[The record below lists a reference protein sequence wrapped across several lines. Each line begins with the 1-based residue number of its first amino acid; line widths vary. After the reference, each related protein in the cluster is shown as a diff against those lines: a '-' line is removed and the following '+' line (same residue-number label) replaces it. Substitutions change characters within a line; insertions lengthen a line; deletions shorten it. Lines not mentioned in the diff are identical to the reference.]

1 MLCTYCNASRP
12 PTDVPCPQCG
22 APSPLLGGTMGASS
36 ALLQGSWGGTPR
48 NTSGLQWNN
57 QPSTG
62 PLRGTA
68 ANNNFPW
75 APGASL
81 PSMPAQPPMQGP
93 SLLPVPYQDRA
104 AAANQSL
111 LLMSQDPSL
120 METALLP
127 IPTYDLGPLA
137 PYPGIEEGDSL
148 HIPAM
153 YTKPRAVIPT
163 YRIISGLLST
173 LIIFALLCTGAG
185 YYAKV
190 TGKITF
196 LQRFFSDVR
205 PQNISAATAHSLPD
219 PPMFPTYGPAKNII
233 NSASTAAKIDLQTGI
248 ALQPTNIFTP
258 GQIVYVTYSVHP
270 KSMGIVTLKWYTNSL
285 LYKTVTNPP
294 ISDTK
299 NGYST
304 VQFTQPVEG
313 KVEIYW
319 NDQLAIT
326 LYFVVRSASDPGVS
340 IPNGPGGLVSHS
352 GYYTL

>member
-1 MLCTYCNASRP
+1 
-12 PTDVPCPQCG
+12 
-22 APSPLLGGTMGASS
+22 
-36 ALLQGSWGGTPR
+36 
-48 NTSGLQWNN
+48 
-57 QPSTG
+57 
-62 PLRGTA
+62 
-68 ANNNFPW
+68 
-75 APGASL
+75 
-81 PSMPAQPPMQGP
+81 MQGP
-93 SLLPVPYQDRA
+93 SLLPVPYQSGV

-111 LLMSQDPSL
+111 LLMSQDLS
-120 METALLP
+120 MRETALLP
-127 IPTYDLGPLA
+127 IPTYNLGSLA

-163 YRIISGLLST
+163 FRIVSGLLST

-196 LQRFFSDVR
+196 LQRFFGDAR
-205 PQNISAATAHSLPD
+205 PQNISAATTSLLPD

-233 NSASTAAKIDLQTGI
+233 NSASTAARIDPQTGI

-270 KSMGIVTLKWYTNSL
+270 KSMGVVTLKWYTDSL
-285 LYKTVTNPP
+285 LYKTVTNLP

-304 VQFTQPVEG
+304 VQFTQPIEG

-319 NDQLAIT
+319 DDQLAIT
-326 LYFVVRSASDPGVS
+326 LYFVVRSASD
-340 IPNGPGGLVSHS
+340 NGTGA
-352 GYYTL
+352 

>member
-1 MLCTYCNASRP
+1 M
-12 PTDVPCPQCG
+12 
-22 APSPLLGGTMGASS
+22 PS
-36 ALLQGSWGGTPR
+36 
-48 NTSGLQWNN
+48 
-57 QPSTG
+57 
-62 PLRGTA
+62 
-68 ANNNFPW
+68 
-75 APGASL
+75 
-81 PSMPAQPPMQGP
+81 AQPPMRRH
-93 SLLPVPYQDRA
+93 SLLPIPYQDRT
-104 AAANQSL
+104 AAANQSM
-111 LLMSQDPSL
+111 LLMPQDLS
-120 METALLP
+120 MKETVLLP
-127 IPTYDLGPLA
+127 IPTYDLGSLA
-137 PYPGIEEGDSL
+137 PYPGTEEGDSL

-196 LQRFFSDVR
+196 LQRFFGDAR
-205 PQNISAATAHSLPD
+205 PQNIPAATAQSLPD

-233 NSASTAAKIDLQTGI
+233 NSASTASKIDLQTGI

-304 VQFTQPVEG
+304 VQFTQPIQG

-326 LYFVVRSASDPGVS
+326 LYFVVRYQSQSFS
-340 IPNGPGGLVSHS
+340 IPNGPGGLVNHS
-352 GYYTL
+352 GSYMT

>member
-1 MLCTYCNASRP
+1 M
-12 PTDVPCPQCG
+12 
-22 APSPLLGGTMGASS
+22 
-36 ALLQGSWGGTPR
+36 
-48 NTSGLQWNN
+48 
-57 QPSTG
+57 
-62 PLRGTA
+62 
-68 ANNNFPW
+68 
-75 APGASL
+75 
-81 PSMPAQPPMQGP
+81 
-93 SLLPVPYQDRA
+93 LPVPYQDRV

-111 LLMSQDPSL
+111 LLMSQDLS
-120 METALLP
+120 MRETVLLP

-219 PPMFPTYGPAKNII
+219 PPTFPTYGPAKNII
-233 NSASTAAKIDLQTGI
+233 NSASTAAKIDFQTGI
-248 ALQPTNIFTP
+248 ALQPTNVFTP

-270 KSMGIVTLKWYTNSL
+270 KSTGVVTLKWYTNSL
-285 LYKTVTNPP
+285 LYKIVTNPP

-319 NDQLAIT
+319 DDQLAIT
-326 LYFVVRSASDPGVS
+326 LFFVVRSAS
-340 IPNGPGGLVSHS
+340 GPGTGA
-352 GYYTL
+352 